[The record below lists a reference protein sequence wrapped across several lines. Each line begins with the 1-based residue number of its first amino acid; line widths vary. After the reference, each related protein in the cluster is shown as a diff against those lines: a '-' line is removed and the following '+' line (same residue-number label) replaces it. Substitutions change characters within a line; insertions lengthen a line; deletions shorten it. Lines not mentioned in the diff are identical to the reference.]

1 MVKAFEVLTK
11 KSIFSIIHGLEAE
24 PSPADVQLQDIKPL
38 FPSIKSGELIKVDPL
53 LEEDLFGLLKL
64 KFPNEESIKNV
75 ITRITD
81 KSTLYKIDLEN
92 LGPFINT

>member
-24 PSPADVQLQDIKPL
+24 PSPAAVPLQDIKPL
-38 FPSIKSGELIKVDPL
+38 VPSIKSGELIKADPL

-64 KFPNEESIKNV
+64 KFQYEESIKNV

-81 KSTLYKIDLEN
+81 KSTLYKISLTD
-92 LGPFINT
+92 